1 MAKNI
6 EKMDIERLR
15 QLAEKT
21 KKWTKADKEFL
32 LPILEELGIEAPTK
46 TSCPSCWRDAAIMA
60 VVKVNGNEAKA
71 VNGFRL
77 KGTAATHG
85 VLWMG
90 RLVSPATLDADMVK
104 WLIDTRFPCQQYELS
119 DES

>member
-1 MAKNI
+1 
-6 EKMDIERLR
+6 MDIERLR

-32 LPILEELGIEAPTK
+32 LPILAELGIEAPTK
-46 TSCPSCWRDAAIMA
+46 TSCPSCWRDCAILA
-60 VVKVNGNEAKA
+60 VVKVNGNEAKT

-77 KGTAATHG
+77 KGTAATRG

-104 WLIDTRFPCQQYELS
+104 WLIDTGFPRHQYELN

>member
-1 MAKNI
+1 
-6 EKMDIERLR
+6 MDIERLR

-21 KKWTKADKEFL
+21 KGWTKADKEFL
-32 LPILEELGIEAPTK
+32 LPILAELGIEAPTK
-46 TSCPSCWRDAAIMA
+46 TSCQSCWRDAAILA
-60 VVKVNGNEAKA
+60 VVKVNGNKAKT

-77 KGTAATHG
+77 KGTAATRG

-90 RLVSPATLDADMVK
+90 RLVSSATLDADMVQ
-104 WLIDTRFPCQQYELS
+104 WLLDTGFPRHQYELS

>member
-1 MAKNI
+1 
-6 EKMDIERLR
+6 MDIERLR

-21 KKWTKADKEFL
+21 KGWTKADKEFL
-32 LPILEELGIEAPTK
+32 LPVLEELGVEAPKK

-60 VVKVNGNEAKA
+60 VVKLGERDAKP

-77 KGTAATHG
+77 KGTAATRG
-85 VLWMG
+85 VWWMG
-90 RLVSPATLDADMVK
+90 RLVSSATLDADMVQ
-104 WLIDTRFPCQQYELS
+104 WLLDTGFPRHQYELS

>member
-1 MAKNI
+1 
-6 EKMDIERLR
+6 MDIERLR

-90 RLVSPATLDADMVK
+90 RLVSPATLDADMVR
-104 WLIDTRFPCQQYELS
+104 WLIDTRFPQNLWTNEN
-119 DES
+119 

>member
-1 MAKNI
+1 
-6 EKMDIERLR
+6 MDIEKLR

-21 KKWTKADKEFL
+21 KKWTKADKEWL
-32 LPILEELGIEAPTK
+32 LPVLAELDIEAPTK
-46 TSCPSCWRDAAIMA
+46 KSCPSCWRDAAILA
-60 VVKVNGNEAKA
+60 VVKVSGNEAKA

-77 KGTAATHG
+77 KGTAATRG
-85 VLWMG
+85 VLWME

-104 WLIDTRFPCQQYELS
+104 WLIDTGFPRHQYELT

>member
-1 MAKNI
+1 
-6 EKMDIERLR
+6 MDIERLR

-21 KKWTKADKEFL
+21 KKWTKADKEFM
-32 LPILEELGIEAPTK
+32 LPILAELGIEAPTK
-46 TSCPSCWRDAAIMA
+46 TSCTSCWRDAAILA
-60 VVKVNGNEAKA
+60 VVKVNGNKAKT

-77 KGTAATHG
+77 KGTAATRG

-90 RLVSPATLDADMVK
+90 RLVSPSTLDADMVK
-104 WLIDTRFPCQQYELS
+104 WLIDTGFPRHQYELN

>member
-1 MAKNI
+1 
-6 EKMDIERLR
+6 MDIDRLR

-21 KKWTKADKEFL
+21 NKWTKADKEFM
-32 LPILEELGIEAPTK
+32 LPILAELGIEAPTK
-46 TSCPSCWRDAAIMA
+46 SNCPSCWRDAAILA
-60 VVKVNGNEAKA
+60 VVKVNGNKAKT

-77 KGTAATHG
+77 KGTAATRG

-104 WLIDTRFPCQQYELS
+104 WLIDTGFPRHQYELN

>member
-1 MAKNI
+1 MN
-6 EKMDIERLR
+6 IERLR

-21 KKWTKADKEFL
+21 KGWTKADKEWL
-32 LPILEELGIEAPTK
+32 LPILEELGIEAPMK
-46 TSCPSCWRDAAIMA
+46 TSCPSCWRDCAIMA
-60 VVKVNGNEAKA
+60 IVKLGGKRKS

-77 KGTAATHG
+77 KGTAATRG

-90 RLVSPATLDADMVK
+90 RLVSPSTLDADMVK
-104 WLIDTRFPCQQYELS
+104 WLIDTGFPRHQYELS